1 MRAKEQPVTAPDGIF
16 RCFRRPYCVGT
27 LEISHEAC
35 QEYSAVLSLTEAVL
49 SNERRGTGPK
59 IHSAEIYG
67 GEHDCHSAIPLLR
80 SLPNGTSVRPDRKEA
95 LSAELQVDF
104 VEDRQILPKIVVP
117 GPSIETRRVSL
128 RIRETLTMGTDESAG
143 IADLACINATN

>member
-1 MRAKEQPVTAPDGIF
+1 M
-16 RCFRRPYCVGT
+16 
-27 LEISHEAC
+27 
-35 QEYSAVLSLTEAVL
+35 VLSLTEAIL

-59 IHSAEIYG
+59 RHSAEIYG

-95 LSAELQVDF
+95 ISAELQVDF
-104 VEDRQILPKIVVP
+104 VEDRQVLPKIVVP
-117 GPSIETRRVSL
+117 GPSIETRRISL
-128 RIRETLTMGTDESAG
+128 RIRETLTMGTDKSAG